1 MSIPNL
7 PVNFKDDILAASNVK
22 RKYRQ
27 TTNDD
32 STVSFEDVTNYSQE
46 GSEFGAKEVNQ
57 TNGAINNIYN
67 ERILTLEEAALVT
80 EPGFFVDAQV
90 ITELNGNNYE
100 LDESEDTYESE
111 RIWYKKY
118 NNGLIEYWGRCSSPA
133 QVTGGQ
139 GFATINFPVPFK
151 DMNYIVTATAEYAS
165 SSTITFETSVQRNS
179 TSRAYVYARTN
190 TGIVTGAWIQWE
202 AKGYWK

>member
-57 TNGAINNIYN
+57 TNTAINNIYD
-67 ERILTLEEAALVT
+67 ERILDLEELELVT
-80 EPGFFVDAQV
+80 EPGFFVDAQAV
-90 ITELNGNNYE
+90 KEAHDSLNSKLKILKTKYITVGSFESSNVLYLDADYGKECAKCYVVGTILSIKQTPWSSANLAMFRGCR
-100 LDESEDTYESE
+100 LDE
-111 RIWYKKY
+111 
-118 NNGLIEYWGRCSSPA
+118 NGRGR
-133 QVTGGQ
+133 
-139 GFATINFPVPFK
+139 
-151 DMNYIVTATAEYAS
+151 
-165 SSTITFETSVQRNS
+165 
-179 TSRAYVYARTN
+179 VYCVGSFVNGHALGCMTMA
-190 TGIVTGAWIQWE
+190 V
-202 AKGYWK
+202 KV